1 MENLPN
7 RADMITYRHRN
18 NENYSVVAQASAR
31 SKPANARGFG
41 LCISN
46 ILPENDKN
54 SKPKINSNAP
64 EDIPIVLDSSFNEYF
79 NEILTYSRELE
90 LRRQV
95 KCGYMGTQEEIT
107 ERMRGILVDW
117 LVEVHFKFRLASESL
132 YLAVH
137 LLDRFLQLEHTKRA
151 HLQLLGVTVL
161 LIACKYEEIYPPEIR
176 DLVYIA
182 DNTYSR
188 EEIKKMEMNVF
199 RVLGFDLG
207 TVTSYRFLEY
217 YSAILGV
224 TVMAKCMAQ
233 YFLELALVEYKTLQ
247 YSDSL
252 KAAMA
257 LYLASR
263 DEGVCWNKEVE
274 DKIGYNEERVRE
286 DSKKFKELI
295 KAVHKSALSA
305 ARKKFSHLKYLEVS
319 KIKISKQ

>member
-1 MENLPN
+1 ML
-7 RADMITYRHRN
+7 D
-18 NENYSVVAQASAR
+18 
-31 SKPANARGFG
+31 
-41 LCISN
+41 
-46 ILPENDKN
+46 N
-54 SKPKINSNAP
+54 S
-64 EDIPIVLDSSFNEYF
+64 LNEYF

-90 LRRQV
+90 LKRRV
-95 KCGYMGTQEEIT
+95 KYGYMQAQTDIT

-117 LVEVHFKFRLASESL
+117 LVEVHFKFSLVPESL
-132 YLAVH
+132 YFTVH
-137 LLDRFLQLEHTKRA
+137 LLDRFLQLESTKRT
-151 HLQLLGVTVL
+151 HLQLLGITVL

-188 EEIKKMEMNVF
+188 EEIKRMEMNVF

-224 TVMAKCMAQ
+224 TVMTKCMAQ

-247 YSDSL
+247 YNDSL

-257 LYLASR
+257 LYLASK
-263 DEGVCWNKEVE
+263 DENICWNKEIE
-274 DKIGYNEERVRE
+274 SKIGYNEERVRE
-286 DSKKFKELI
+286 DSRKFKELI

-319 KIKISKQ
+319 KIKMSK

>member
-1 MENLPN
+1 MENLSS
-7 RADMITYRHRN
+7 RADIITYRHHN
-18 NENYSVVAQASAR
+18 NENYSTIPQPSPH
-31 SKPANARGFG
+31 SKPANARAFG

-54 SKPKINSNAP
+54 SKPKIHSNGP
-64 EDIPIVLDSSFNEYF
+64 ESIPIMLDNSLNEYF

-90 LRRQV
+90 LKRRV
-95 KCGYMGTQEEIT
+95 KYGYMQAQTDIT

-117 LVEVHFKFRLASESL
+117 LVEVHFKFSLVPESL
-132 YLAVH
+132 YFTVH
-137 LLDRFLQLEHTKRA
+137 LLDRFLQLESTKRT
-151 HLQLLGVTVL
+151 HLQLLGITVL

-188 EEIKKMEMNVF
+188 EEIKRMEMNVF

-224 TVMAKCMAQ
+224 TVMTKCMAQ

-247 YSDSL
+247 YNDSL

-257 LYLASR
+257 LYLASK
-263 DEGVCWNKEVE
+263 DENICWNKEIE
-274 DKIGYNEERVRE
+274 SKIGYNEERVRE
-286 DSKKFKELI
+286 DSRKFKELI

-319 KIKISKQ
+319 KIKMSK